1 MPDDFPHTTT
11 IARPARED
19 GPEILKEYR
28 WRIEEFDGRPRV
40 VAEHRPLAGQ
50 LDGRWSVVRNPDTLS
65 ELLARTPR

>member
-1 MPDDFPHTTT
+1 MPDDFPYTTT

-40 VAEHRPLAGQ
+40 VAEHRVVGA
-50 LDGRWSVVRNPDTLS
+50 DRWSVVRNPDTLS